1 MNQDALKRAKA
12 AALRAG
18 LEPSEI
24 LRQCKDDPAGFIAQ
38 YDTDTKPAA
47 HPTKP
52 TSAAHPEPAPAPQA
66 EPPTYAPGSIE
77 SIILAMIERHAPQT
91 APAGTVLLRPH
102 RPPIQLPQLA
112 HPALQ
117 RVLDAHHLKEPVYLV
132 GPAGSGK
139 TTLALQLA
147 ETLGLQC
154 YIHGAV
160 SQAHELF
167 GWTDANGIYHGT
179 PFRKAFTEGGICL
192 IDEMD
197 GSAPEALLPLNA
209 ALANRRATF
218 PDSPDELTAHP
229 DFYPIAAANT
239 VGHGATHQYVGR
251 SPMDGATMD
260 RFLMVEVAYD
270 PDIEAAMGDARAVA
284 LVGKIRALVAAKGWP
299 LIVSPRA
306 SRRLSGLL
314 SLGYDERDALQMAV
328 LGAFSEDQRSAVYA
342 AL

>member
-1 MNQDALKRAKA
+1 MSNQDALKRAKA
-12 AALRAG
+12 SALRAG

-24 LRQCKDDPAGFIAQ
+24 LRRVKNDPQAFIAQ
-38 YDTDTKPAA
+38 YDTEPAPQA
-47 HPTKP
+47 EPTKP
-52 TSAAHPEPAPAPQA
+52 QTEPAPAPQ
-66 EPPTYAPGSIE
+66 TYPAGSIE

-91 APAGTVLLRPH
+91 APSGTVLLRPS
-102 RPPIQLPQLA
+102 RPPVTLPQLA

-117 RVLDAHHLKEPVYLV
+117 RVLDAHHLQEPVYLV

-139 TTLALQLA
+139 TTLAVQLA
-147 ETLGLQC
+147 QTLGLQC

-167 GWTDANGIYHGT
+167 GWSDANGIYHGT
-179 PFRKAFTEGGICL
+179 AFRRAFEHGGICL

-197 GSAPEALLPLNA
+197 GSAPEALLALNA

-218 PDSPDELTAHP
+218 PDSPDELAAHP
-229 DFYPIAAANT
+229 DFFPIAAANT
-239 VGHGATHQYVGR
+239 LGHGATHQYVGR

-260 RFLMVEVAYD
+260 RFLLIEVNYD
-270 PDIEAAMGDARAVA
+270 PAIEQAMGDAKAVA
-284 LVGKIRALVAAKGWP
+284 MVDKIRALVAAKGWP

-306 SRRLSGLL
+306 TRRLSGLL
-314 SLGYDERDALQMAV
+314 SLGYGERDALQMAV
-328 LGAFSEDQRSAVYA
+328 LGTFSTDQREAVYA